1 MSDTL
6 KQGDNCLAVYRLQVD
21 LGALGYVTSR
31 DEFYGPS
38 TTRAVTHFQETHD
51 LPMTGVADPQ
61 TVRRIK
67 LVMQERA
74 RRLQS
79 TVTAAGQVA

>member
-6 KQGDNCLAVYRLQVD
+6 KAGETSLAVYRLQVD
-21 LGALGYVTSR
+21 LAALGYLTSR

-38 TTRAVTHFQETHD
+38 TTRAVTHFQETHG
-51 LPMTGVADPQ
+51 LPMTGAADPQ

-67 LVMQERA
+67 LELHERA
-74 RRLQS
+74 RQLQS
-79 TVTAAGQVA
+79 AVAAAGQVA

>member
-6 KQGDNCLAVYRLQVD
+6 KAGDNSLEVYRLQVD

-38 TTRAVTHFQETHD
+38 TARAVTHFQETHG
-51 LPMTGVADPQ
+51 LPMTGAADPQ

-67 LVMQERA
+67 LELQERT
-74 RRLQS
+74 RQLQS
-79 TVTAAGQVA
+79 AVAAAGQVA

>member
-6 KQGDNCLAVYRLQVD
+6 KAGETSLAVYRLQVD
-21 LGALGYVTSR
+21 LAALGYLTSR

-38 TTRAVTHFQETHD
+38 TTRAVTHFQETHG
-51 LPMTGVADPQ
+51 LPMTGAADPQ

-67 LVMQERA
+67 LELQERT
-74 RRLQS
+74 RQLQGVVS
-79 TVTAAGQVA
+79 AAGQVA

>member
-1 MSDTL
+1 MSDIL
-6 KQGDNCLAVYRLQVD
+6 KQGDNRLAVYRLQVD

-38 TTRAVTHFQETHD
+38 TTRAVSHFQETHG
-51 LPMTGVADPQ
+51 LPMTGAADPQ

-67 LVMQERA
+67 LEMQERA
-74 RRLQS
+74 RRLQG
-79 TVTAAGQVA
+79 VAVAAGQVA